1 MLFTETNEERESERE
16 SERETERDRE
26 RQRQRETE
34 RQIYAIP
41 KNSRFFLNAGELRE
55 IKSF

>member
-16 SERETERDRE
+16 SERE
-26 RQRQRETE
+26 RQRERETE
-34 RQIYAIP
+34 RETEREIYAIP